1 MLRIICKFNCKFYYP
16 SNNQFFFRFL
26 LHSRTLYML
35 ILTTYYANI
44 TELVFHEN
52 PNLVPEEQILTE
64 IEQCESDIE
73 EIEKA
78 ADSVVGGCF
87 MAIINSKANLGR

>member
-1 MLRIICKFNCKFYYP
+1 M
-16 SNNQFFFRFL
+16 
-26 LHSRTLYML
+26 
-35 ILTTYYANI
+35 
-44 TELVFHEN
+44 FHEN